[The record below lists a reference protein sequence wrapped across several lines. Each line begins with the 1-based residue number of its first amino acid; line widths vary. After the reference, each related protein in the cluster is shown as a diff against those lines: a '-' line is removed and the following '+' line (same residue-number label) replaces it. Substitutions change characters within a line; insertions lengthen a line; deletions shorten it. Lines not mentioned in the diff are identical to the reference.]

1 MRILALK
8 SPQHFKGR
16 WHGRAKTIIPCDFPG
31 IHSSDLRSFAFRNLD
46 MRYLPFEDSQ
56 R

>member
-8 SPQHFKGR
+8 SSQHFKGR
-16 WHGRAKTIIPCDFPG
+16 WHGRAKTIIPCDSPG

-46 MRYLPFEDSQ
+46 MRYFPFGDPV